1 MGAFSTKKTLYGD
14 TAKIPQVAEKIRQA
28 FVNEGYEVRIEDPAN
43 GQRIFISKGG
53 LFKAAL
59 GLRTVLEVTMTP
71 NSAGN
76 IEFEAG
82 VSVVKQQLVATM
94 LTMFVFSPVVIAQVW
109 GMIKQS
115 KLDEKALAIAERELT
130 NININL

>member
-14 TAKIPQVAEKIRQA
+14 TARIPQVAEEIRKEFA
-28 FVNEGYEVRIEDPAN
+28 NEGYEVRIEDPAS

-53 LFKAAL
+53 LFKAAI
-59 GLRTVLEVTMTP
+59 GLRTELEITMIP
-71 NSAGN
+71 DSAGN

-82 VSVVKQQLVATM
+82 VNVVKQQLIPTII
-94 LTMFVFSPVVIAQVW
+94 TICFFQPVFIAQVW

-115 KLDEKALAIAERELT
+115 KLDEKALAIAERGFYQH
-130 NININL
+130 

>member
-1 MGAFSTKKTLYGD
+1 MGTFKTKKTLYGD
-14 TAKIPQVAEKIRQA
+14 TVKIPQVAEKIRKEFA
-28 FVNEGYEVRIEDPAN
+28 DEGYEVRIEDPAS

-59 GLRTVLEVTMTP
+59 GLRTALEITMKP

-82 VSVVKQQLVATM
+82 ISVVKQQLIPTII
-94 LTMFVFSPVVIAQVW
+94 TICFFSPLVIAQVW

-115 KLDEKALAIAERELT
+115 KLDKKALEIAERGFYQH
-130 NININL
+130 

>member
-43 GQRIFISKGG
+43 GKRIFISKGG

-59 GLRTVLEVTMTP
+59 GLRTELEITMTP
-71 NSAGN
+71 VVPNEIA
-76 IEFEAG
+76 FKAG
-82 VSVVKQQLVATM
+82 VSVVKQQLVPT
-94 LTMFVFSPVVIAQVW
+94 LITILVFPAVVIAQVW
-109 GMIKQS
+109 GMVKQA
-115 KLDEKALAIAERELT
+115 KLDEKALEIAERGFYAK
-130 NININL
+130 

>member
-28 FVNEGYEVRIEDPAN
+28 FVNEGYEVRIEEPAS
-43 GQRIFISKGG
+43 GEKIFISKGG

-59 GLRTVLEVTMTP
+59 GLRTALEITMRP
-71 NSAGN
+71 DNAGN
-76 IEFEAG
+76 IAFKAG
-82 VSVVKQQLVATM
+82 ISVVKQQLIPT
-94 LTMFVFSPVVIAQVW
+94 LITMFVFSPVVIAQVW

-115 KLDEKALAIAERELT
+115 KLDEKALSIAERAL
-130 NININL
+130 NS

>member
-14 TAKIPQVAEKIRQA
+14 AARIPQVAEKIRQA
-28 FVNEGYEVRIEDPAN
+28 FVNENYEVRIEDPAS

-59 GLRTVLEVTMTP
+59 GLRTALEITMTP
-71 NSAGN
+71 NAAGN
-76 IEFEAG
+76 IAFEAG
-82 VSVVKQQLVATM
+82 ISVVKQQLIPT
-94 LTMFVFSPVVIAQVW
+94 LITMFVFSPVVIAQVW

-115 KLDEKALAIAERELT
+115 KLDEKALEIAERELY
-130 NININL
+130 NN

>member
-1 MGAFSTKKTLYGD
+1 MGTFKTKKTLYGD
-14 TAKIPQVAEKIRQA
+14 TAKIPQVAEQIRNP
-28 FVNEGYEVRIEDPAN
+28 FVKDGYEVRIEDPAN

-59 GLRTVLEVTMTP
+59 GLRTALEITMRP
-71 NSAGN
+71 NFAGN

-82 VSVVKQQLVATM
+82 ISVVKQQLVATL
-94 LTMFVFSPVVIAQVW
+94 LTMFVFSPIVIAQVW

-115 KLDEKALAIAERELT
+115 KLDEKALAIAEQELYKK
-130 NININL
+130 

>member
-1 MGAFSTKKTLYGD
+1 MGAFTTKKTLYGD
-14 TAKIPQVAEKIRQA
+14 TARIPQVAEKIRQA
-28 FVNEGYEVRIEDPAN
+28 FVNEGYEVRIEDPAS

-59 GLRTVLEVTMTP
+59 GLRTALEVTMTP

-109 GMIKQS
+109 GMVQQS
-115 KLDEKALAIAERELT
+115 KLDEKALAIAERELYAK
-130 NININL
+130 